1 MVFSSDIAI
10 LRSNRAAHLRP
21 QELIEEY
28 RTCSSPICSKRY
40 RAWLRYRQ
48 TLNELSRLSER
59 ELADV
64 GLNRYDIDTT
74 GRAATRRSDA
84 SRETGRSMPLR
95 DDTSLQ

>member
-1 MVFSSDIAI
+1 MKQGSASAPEGIDRGVPHMFITY
-10 LRSNRAAHLRP
+10 LL
-21 QELIEEY
+21 E
-28 RTCSSPICSKRY
+28 RY

-74 GRAATRRSDA
+74 ARRYA
-84 SRETGRSMPLR
+84 EI
-95 DDTSLQ
+95 

>member
-1 MVFSSDIAI
+1 MFITY
-10 LRSNRAAHLRP
+10 LL
-21 QELIEEY
+21 E
-28 RTCSSPICSKRY
+28 RY

-74 GRAATRRSDA
+74 ARRYA
-84 SRETGRSMPLR
+84 EI
-95 DDTSLQ
+95 